1 MRQEAYSHFYES
13 FIFIM
18 RALKAIVYSLHKDEI
33 FDICKD
39 GWDPTAKTRPS
50 SNLNVIS
57 KFIFLITFLCVYKR
71 VSHPSDITRKLEGS
85 TSDILQTFNETEKVS
100 EVTNY

>member
-18 RALKAIVYSLHKDEI
+18 RALKAIFYSLHKDEI

-50 SNLNVIS
+50 SNLNVICT
-57 KFIFLITFLCVYKR
+57 FIFLITFLCVYKR
-71 VSHPSDITRKLEGS
+71 VSHPSDIKGSWKGLQLIFYKPSMKLKRS
-85 TSDILQTFNETEKVS
+85 VK
-100 EVTNY
+100 